1 MDCALDAQVMVTI
14 GRAEAGDVRKLR
26 QLAKCYGGRLRL
38 IEWSDEMPMLLRAA
52 DVVVGKPGGLS
63 VAEALACGR
72 PFFATTS
79 LGGQEGFNLQFLE
92 QHGVGR
98 QVALEELFDALYGL
112 LSSPRKL
119 IRAQDQAWKLGRRDG
134 AEQIAALA
142 VTHARPRG
150 EAGKQWAAQTL

>member
-1 MDCALDAQVMVTI
+1 
-14 GRAEAGDVRKLR
+14 
-26 QLAKCYGGRLRL
+26 
-38 IEWSDEMPMLLRAA
+38 LLRAA